1 MCIVEYSAHAH
12 FGLHLNTSH
21 LRQPRVHTA
30 SHNINPWQSG
40 VNRKSLASEDESIR
54 KHIHRNILY
63 MQKISRYLFAYFNI
77 QFFFLCVLQVLFRFA
92 VAFFKYVEEDIMRK
106 KNTLELNHFMRIMGE
121 KITDVQRVA
130 QVSKYILHK

>member
-1 MCIVEYSAHAH
+1 MCIVEYFAHAH
-12 FGLHLNTSH
+12 FGLYLNTSH
-21 LRQPRVHTA
+21 LCWPRVSVH
-30 SHNINPWQSG
+30 SVLPINPWQSG

-63 MQKISRYLFAYFNI
+63 IQKISPYIFAYFNI

-130 QVSKYILHK
+130 QVSKHST